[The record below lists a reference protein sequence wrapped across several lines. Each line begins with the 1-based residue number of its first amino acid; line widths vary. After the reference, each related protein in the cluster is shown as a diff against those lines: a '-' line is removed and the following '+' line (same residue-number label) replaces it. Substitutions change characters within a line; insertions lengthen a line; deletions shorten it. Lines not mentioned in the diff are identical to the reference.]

1 MWYQYGR
8 YGRYLYGLK
17 LFKKRY
23 YIDCLA
29 GLVFVLTGVY
39 ESLER
44 EEMTEI
50 IKKYGGKVTTSLSR
64 NTTYLGSFRQGR
76 IRIRILSGTN
86 AEGR

>member
-1 MWYQYGR
+1 V
-8 YGRYLYGLK
+8 GLTTNLT
-17 LFKKRY
+17 LFQVDLNFRL
-23 YIDCLA
+23 DCLA

-64 NTTYLGSFRQGR
+64 NTNYLG
-76 IRIRILSGTN
+76 N
-86 AEGR
+86 